1 MFRNINF
8 IKKALFMVNLQTKL
22 NSLMTQKNI
31 NAIEI
36 EKKTG
41 LSRNTVYSILYG
53 SSKNP
58 SATNLQL
65 IAKALDIN
73 LAALVVDS
81 EVSTEVLTVDQ
92 MKIFSKSTNLTINML
107 VEKNLNFSFANL
119 TALIKEVYEYAL
131 KKQSVDNTFIDW
143 MIEKYHKP

>member
-1 MFRNINF
+1 
-8 IKKALFMVNLQTKL
+8 MVNLQTKL
-22 NSLMTQKNI
+22 NSLMIQKNI
-31 NAIEI
+31 NALEI

-41 LSRNTVYSILYG
+41 ISRNTVYSILYG

-65 IAKALDIN
+65 IAKALDVN
-73 LAALVVDS
+73 LEALVVDNAVNL
-81 EVSTEVLTVDQ
+81 EVITVDQ
-92 MKIFSKSTNLTINML
+92 MKIFSKATSLTINIL
-107 VEKNLNFSFANL
+107 TEKNLNFSFGNL

-143 MIEKYHKP
+143 MIDKYHKP

>member
-1 MFRNINF
+1 
-8 IKKALFMVNLQTKL
+8 MVNLQIKL
-22 NSLMTQKNI
+22 NSLMIQKNI
-31 NAIEI
+31 NAVEI

-41 LSRNTVYSILYG
+41 ISRNTVYSILYG

-65 IAKALDIN
+65 IAKALDVN
-73 LAALVVDS
+73 LEALVVDNAVNL
-81 EVSTEVLTVDQ
+81 EVMTVDQ
-92 MKIFSKSTNLTINML
+92 MKIFSKATSLTINIL
-107 VEKNLNFSFANL
+107 TEKNLNFSFGNL

-143 MIEKYHKP
+143 MIDKYHKP

>member
-1 MFRNINF
+1 
-8 IKKALFMVNLQTKL
+8 
-22 NSLMTQKNI
+22 MTQKNI

-73 LAALVVDS
+73 LAALVVDN

>member
-1 MFRNINF
+1 
-8 IKKALFMVNLQTKL
+8 MVNLQTKL
-22 NSLMTQKNI
+22 NSLMIQKNI
-31 NAIEI
+31 NAVEI

-41 LSRNTVYSILYG
+41 ISRNTVYSILYG

-65 IAKALDIN
+65 IAKALDVN
-73 LAALVVDS
+73 LEALVVDNEANL
-81 EVSTEVLTVDQ
+81 EVMTVDQ
-92 MKIFSKSTNLTINML
+92 MKIFSKATSLTINIL
-107 VEKNLNFSFANL
+107 TEKNLNFSFGNL

-143 MIEKYHKP
+143 MIDKYHKP

>member
-1 MFRNINF
+1 
-8 IKKALFMVNLQTKL
+8 MVNLQTKL
-22 NSLMTQKNI
+22 NSLMIQKNI
-31 NAIEI
+31 NAVEI

-41 LSRNTVYSILYG
+41 ISRNTVYSILYG

-65 IAKALDIN
+65 IAKALDVN
-73 LAALVVDS
+73 LEALVVDNAVNL
-81 EVSTEVLTVDQ
+81 EVMTVDQ
-92 MKIFSKSTNLTINML
+92 MKIFSKATSLTINIL
-107 VEKNLNFSFANL
+107 TEKNLNFSFGNL

-143 MIEKYHKP
+143 MIDKYHKP

>member
-1 MFRNINF
+1 
-8 IKKALFMVNLQTKL
+8 MVNLQTKL
-22 NSLMTQKNI
+22 NSLMIQKNI
-31 NAIEI
+31 NAVEI

-41 LSRNTVYSILYG
+41 ISRNTVYSILYG

-65 IAKALDIN
+65 IAKALDVN
-73 LAALVVDS
+73 LEALVVDN
-81 EVSTEVLTVDQ
+81 EVNLEVMTVDQ
-92 MKIFSKSTNLTINML
+92 MKIFSKATSLTINIL
-107 VEKNLNFSFANL
+107 TERNLNFSFSNL

-143 MIEKYHKP
+143 MIDKYHKP

>member
-1 MFRNINF
+1 
-8 IKKALFMVNLQTKL
+8 MVNLQTKL

-73 LAALVVDS
+73 LAALVVDN

>member
-1 MFRNINF
+1 
-8 IKKALFMVNLQTKL
+8 MVNLQIKL
-22 NSLMTQKNI
+22 NSLMIQKNI
-31 NAIEI
+31 NAVEI

-41 LSRNTVYSILYG
+41 ISRNTVYSILYG

-65 IAKALDIN
+65 IAKALDVN
-73 LAALVVDS
+73 LEALVVDN
-81 EVSTEVLTVDQ
+81 EVNLEVLTVDQ
-92 MKIFSKSTNLTINML
+92 MKIFSKSTSITINML
-107 VEKNLNFSFANL
+107 TEKNLNFSFTNL

>member
-1 MFRNINF
+1 
-8 IKKALFMVNLQTKL
+8 MVNLQTKL

>member
-1 MFRNINF
+1 
-8 IKKALFMVNLQTKL
+8 MVNLQTKL
-22 NSLMTQKNI
+22 NSLMIQKNI
-31 NAIEI
+31 NAVEI

-41 LSRNTVYSILYG
+41 ISRNTVYSILYG

-65 IAKALDIN
+65 IAKALDVN
-73 LAALVVDS
+73 LEALVVDN
-81 EVSTEVLTVDQ
+81 EVNLEVMTVDK
-92 MKIFSKSTNLTINML
+92 MKIFSKATSLTINIL
-107 VEKNLNFSFANL
+107 TERNLNFLFSNL

-143 MIEKYHKP
+143 MIDKYHKP

>member
-1 MFRNINF
+1 
-8 IKKALFMVNLQTKL
+8 MVNLQTKL
-22 NSLMTQKNI
+22 NSLMIQKNI
-31 NAIEI
+31 NAVEI

-41 LSRNTVYSILYG
+41 ISRNTVYSILYG

-65 IAKALDIN
+65 IAKALDVN
-73 LAALVVDS
+73 LEALVVDNAVNL
-81 EVSTEVLTVDQ
+81 EVMTVDQ
-92 MKIFSKSTNLTINML
+92 MKIFSKATSLTINIL
-107 VEKNLNFSFANL
+107 AEKNLNFSFGNL

-143 MIEKYHKP
+143 MIDKYHKP